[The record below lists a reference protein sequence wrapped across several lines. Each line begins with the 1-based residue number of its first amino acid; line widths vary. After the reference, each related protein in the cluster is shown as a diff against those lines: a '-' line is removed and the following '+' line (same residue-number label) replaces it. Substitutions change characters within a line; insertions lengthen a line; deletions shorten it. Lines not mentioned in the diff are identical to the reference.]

1 MDRVPQG
8 DAVYDTDTVP
18 HELDEGECD
27 DIDELDGLTVPLLTL
42 VTDGLYDDDTVGDD
56 DNVGEIVDDV
66 DTVPDPDCERE
77 CVPHGDAV

>member
-1 MDRVPQG
+1 MDCVPHG
-8 DAVYDTDTVP
+8 DAVYDTETVP

-27 DIDELDGLTVPLLTL
+27 DVNEPDGLTVPLLTL

-66 DTVPDPDCERE
+66 DTVPDTD
-77 CVPHGDAV
+77 